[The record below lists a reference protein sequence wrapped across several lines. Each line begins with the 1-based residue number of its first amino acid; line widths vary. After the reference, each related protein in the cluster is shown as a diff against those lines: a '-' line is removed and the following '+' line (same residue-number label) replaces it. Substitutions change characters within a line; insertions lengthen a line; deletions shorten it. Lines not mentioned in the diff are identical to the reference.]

1 MSYFTKV
8 TTWLLTDAGKR
19 FCYYLTGGSSIAVMC
34 SLSLPHT
41 ICLDKYKDFLHLY
54 KNGFSVPLTPKLQ
67 ETFSKALELAEVPAR
82 DRHLYK
88 PFACYGF
95 DIFSAGTSYSKYG
108 VIVGLP
114 ANFFYENESSV
125 AKDSIKLR
133 DDESIFW
140 ELEEGQLLQ
149 NSLVL
154 SEKAQ
159 IYAIAKEIK
168 FRDSPKVLI
177 DTLVAVTSFLGV
189 YGISNAYNKKLNLYA
204 KPLAVRLV
212 LYSLVGALAFGSYA
226 FCTDVSTV
234 YYEKSADEQLKALNT
249 IFVEGGLE
257 FYTKILNRNRALR
270 KLLGKEGEKIY
281 SVLGNENYF
290 IRYKHVPLVQRRAI
304 FEVENPP

>member
-1 MSYFTKV
+1 MSYFTKFRS
-8 TTWLLTDAGKR
+8 WLLTDTGKR
-19 FCYYLTGGSSIAVMC
+19 FCYYLTGGASTAVMC
-34 SLSLPHT
+34 GYFLPHT
-41 ICLDKYKDFLHLY
+41 IFLDQYKDILHLY

-67 ETFSKALELAEVPAR
+67 ETFSKALELAEIPAR

-114 ANFFYENESSV
+114 ANFFYENEYSV
-125 AKDSIKLR
+125 TRDSIKLR
-133 DDESIFW
+133 NDESIIW
-140 ELEEGQLLQ
+140 ELEEAQLLQ
-149 NSLVL
+149 KSLVL

-168 FRDSPKVLI
+168 FRDTPKVLI
-177 DTLVAVTSFLGV
+177 DTLVALTSFLGV

-204 KPLAVRLV
+204 KPLGVRLV

-226 FCTDVSTV
+226 FCKDVSTV
-234 YYEKSADEQLKALNT
+234 YYEKSADEQLKAINP
-249 IFVEGGLE
+249 IFVEGGRE

-270 KLLGKEGEKIY
+270 KLLGEEGEKIY

-290 IRYKHVPLVQRRAI
+290 IRHRHMPLVQRRAL
-304 FEVENPP
+304 FETENPA